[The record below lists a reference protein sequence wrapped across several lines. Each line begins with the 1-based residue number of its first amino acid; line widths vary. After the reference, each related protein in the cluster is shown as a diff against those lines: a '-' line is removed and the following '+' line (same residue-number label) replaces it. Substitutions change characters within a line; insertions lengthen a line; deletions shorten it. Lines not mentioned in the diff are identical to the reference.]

1 MELNGE
7 VAGGPLDAFFMSRPR
22 YTPGCTSMV
31 QLRLRPS
38 IETFPPLSILLQR
51 RKWTLAPFR
60 TYPKPYHSPVHP
72 RGSESSP
79 ISPRFERNSTF
90 SLPFISRRPIS
101 GRRVDLLLA
110 LPCSFCLSLNLLF
123 SITRFPRHGSRHKI
137 PLLLLFVW
145 TLLTRSSIARFYRDT
160 RFCRVRGM
168 INWIETRKFC
178 FR

>member
-1 MELNGE
+1 MHFSCL
-7 VAGGPLDAFFMSRPR
+7 VQDIHQAAPPWCSTASVSLSKPSPSLDSPP
-22 YTPGCTSMV
+22 TSKVDSCTVS
-31 QLRLRPS
+31 
-38 IETFPPLSILLQR
+38 
-51 RKWTLAPFR
+51 
-60 TYPKPYHSPVHP
+60 YPKPYHSPVHP

-90 SLPFISRRPIS
+90 SLPFIPRRPIS

-110 LPCSFCLSLNLLF
+110 LPLLSLSPNLLF
-123 SITRFPRHGSRHKI
+123 SITRFPRHGSRHRI
-137 PLLLLFVW
+137 PLLFVW

-178 FR
+178 SR

>member
-31 QLRLRPS
+31 QHRLRPS

-60 TYPKPYHSPVHP
+60 TRNRTTPPSIREDQRAARSLLDSSVILRFLFLSLRDDQF
-72 RGSESSP
+72 RGGGWIFFSSCP
-79 ISPRFERNSTF
+79 
-90 SLPFISRRPIS
+90 
-101 GRRVDLLLA
+101 
-110 LPCSFCLSLNLLF
+110 FCLSLNLLF
-123 SITRFPRHGSRHKI
+123 SITRFPRHGSRHRI
-137 PLLLLFVW
+137 PLLFVW

-178 FR
+178 SR